1 MVLSWF
7 EEKNDGQTKVHIA
20 QNIIGSVDLGENL
33 MIEWSRNSQRVAKT
47 NLKLKY

>member
-7 EEKNDGQTKVHIA
+7 EEKSDGQTRVYIA
-20 QNIIGSVDLGENL
+20 QKIIGSVDLGENL

-47 NLKLKY
+47 NLQLKY